1 MNTELIVPSKET
13 ALSVYQTEGGL
24 DPFLKHIREEINSF
38 VPDISTK
45 KGREA
50 IASMAYKVAKS
61 KTALDDIGKEL
72 VADLKEIPKKIDA
85 ERKRVREILDQWK
98 DEVRKPL
105 TEWEMN
111 EEKRMADHKSA
122 IESIRSAL
130 NDVDS
135 IDSTEIKGRISRI
148 EIITVGDSFEEYEIE
163 AARTKESVLLKLK
176 TSLSRRI
183 QHENEQAELA
193 KLRAEAAAREQKD
206 REERIAKEAEDRAL
220 KAAEE
225 KARADREAGEK
236 RELELK
242 LQAEKAEREKLEAQQ
257 REENAKKEAVVRED
271 RLKVEAEERQKK
283 AIEDERKRQAEAE
296 AKIEADRIK
305 REQNV
310 NHMRKIN
317 NEAMTAFKDNGMT
330 KDCAKMAVSLIA
342 KKLIPHITIEY

>member
-1 MNTELIVPSKET
+1 MNTELIVPSKDT

-72 VADLKEIPKKIDA
+72 VADLKELPKKIDA

-111 EEKRMADHKSA
+111 EEKRMSDHKAA
-122 IESIRSAL
+122 IESIRSSI
-130 NDVDS
+130 VDIES
-135 IDSTEIKGRISRI
+135 ADSAAIQERISKVESVI
-148 EIITVGDSFEEYEIE
+148 ADSSFEEYEIE
-163 AARTKESVLLKLK
+163 AVRIKESVLLQLK
-176 TSLSRRI
+176 SALNKRS
-183 QHENEQAELA
+183 QYENEQAELA
-193 KLRAEAAAREQKD
+193 KLRAEAAAREQKE

-242 LQAEKAEREKLEAQQ
+242 LQAEKAVREKLEAQQ
-257 REENAKKEAVVRED
+257 REENAKKEAVAREE

-283 AIEDERKRQAEAE
+283 AIEDEHKRQADET
-296 AKIEADRIK
+296 AKIESDRIEREKNLDHK
-305 REQNV
+305 RN
-310 NHMRKIN
+310 IN
-317 NEAMTAFKDNGMT
+317 NEAVSAFKDGGMT
-330 KDCAKMAVSLIA
+330 EDCAKMAVSLIA
-342 KKLIPHITIEY
+342 KRLIPHITIEY